1 MFKKLALAAAIGAVF
16 STSAFAQSSVTLYGR
31 LNTTVERIK
40 IKPSGAA
47 SESRT
52 DMNNNASR
60 IGFRGTE
67 DLGGGLKANF
77 TIEHGFD
84 SDTGAQSGDR
94 FWGREAWVG
103 LSGGFGAVRLGN
115 LPASEA
121 YFATADYV
129 SLHNHDTGKSSDAFY
144 AHGFRI
150 ATGKMSNSIDYTT
163 PSFGGLKLTAQLGVD
178 DGEGDR
184 RQVVAA
190 NYDNGGLHVGAG
202 YEAFNGMKS
211 FSLSGLYSLGAFTFG
226 GYFERNSGKVESG
239 TLVDLP
245 TGFDTKRNNIRLVG
259 MLALGNGEIHA
270 NYGMAGKIADIPDS
284 KANQFTLGYNYNLS
298 KRTKVYTYYTKL
310 DEKPNVEGF
319 YSPYGADFDSFAL
332 GLRHNF

>member
-40 IKPSGAA
+40 IRDAA
-47 SESRT
+47 TGQSTSRT

-84 SDTGAQSGDR
+84 STDGQAAGR

-129 SLHNHDTGKSSDAFY
+129 SLHNHDTGTSSDAFY

-245 TGFDTKRNNIRLVG
+245 TGFDTKRNNVRLVA
-259 MLALGNGEIHA
+259 MMAVGNGEIHA
-270 NYGMAGKIADIPDS
+270 NYGMAGKIANVANS
-284 KANQFTLGYNYNLS
+284 KANQFTLGYNHNLS

-310 DEKPNVEGF
+310 DQKPGIEGF
-319 YSPYGADFDSFAL
+319 YGPDFDSFAL